1 MQNILLKIGIII
13 GVSFVSAFV
22 ASTGIAMMVG
32 FLIYGVLTDRL
43 RHLPEILNG
52 KFVLAA
58 IFGWPLGLVGGII
71 GGLAGWFIVWFVGW
85 LRASDVSKTNWPIVT
100 GSVIGGLLGGLFSG
114 FFIGINTIT

>member
-22 ASTGIAMMVG
+22 TSTGIAMLVG
-32 FLIYGVLTDRL
+32 SLLYTRKL
-43 RHLPEILNG
+43 RYLPEILSG